1 MTKSNPPFYTVL
13 PELYKKILPNSILDM
28 NLNETKATCDN
39 CIMAKTRNTKSTR
52 TTNTT
57 KNINKDLSITNQ
69 KKITY
74 QANLKCCTFHPFF
87 PNFLIGATLLDAQ
100 LENAHQ
106 VIRDKIKRRE
116 YSLPIGMPAPVRYQ
130 IEFNEKTKTDFGN
143 RADWLC
149 PFYLKEENRC
159 GNWQNR
165 GVVCTTF
172 FCKSSYGK
180 KGQLFWQ
187 TMSDYLSYTE
197 MAIME
202 ESLNYLDFSPRQV
215 SHLLGYLKRET
226 GTVQE
231 LRSWVLTEPTAIK
244 LWNGYY
250 DEQEQFFIKSYQLAA
265 NLNRKTFSQLLG
277 PLGQTLLKQVHEHY
291 QNLNPSLNHA

>member
-1 MTKSNPPFYTVL
+1 MTNSSFYSQL
-13 PELYKKILPNSILDM
+13 PELYKKILPNAILD
-28 NLNETKATCDN
+28 LKINETKATCEN
-39 CIMAKTRNTKSTR
+39 CIMAKPAKKE
-52 TTNTT
+52 TT
-57 KNINKDLSITNQ
+57 
-69 KKITY
+69 TY

-87 PNFLIGATLLDAQ
+87 PNFLIGASLLDEK
-100 LENAHQ
+100 LETAHQ

-130 IEFNEKTKTDFGN
+130 IEFNKKTKTDFGN

-149 PFYLKEENRC
+149 PFYLKDENRC

-172 FCKSSYGK
+172 FCKSSYEK
-180 KGQLFWQ
+180 KGQQFWHA
-187 TMSDYLSYTE
+187 MSDYLSYVE
-197 MAIME
+197 MATME
-202 ESLNYLDFSPRQV
+202 ETLNYLDFSPRQV

-226 GTVQE
+226 GSSQE
-231 LRSWVLTEPTAIK
+231 LRSWVLPEPTAIK

-250 DEQEQFFIKSYQLAA
+250 HEQEQFFIKSYQLAA

-277 PLGQTLLKQVHEHY
+277 PLGQTLQKQVLEHY
-291 QNLNPSLNHA
+291 QNLNVQIQN